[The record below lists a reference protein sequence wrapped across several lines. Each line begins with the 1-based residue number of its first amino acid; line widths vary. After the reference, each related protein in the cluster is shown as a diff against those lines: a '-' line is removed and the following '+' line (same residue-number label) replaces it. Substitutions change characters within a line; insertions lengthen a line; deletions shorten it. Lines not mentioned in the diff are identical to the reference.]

1 MLSLCHRC
9 FVTVCTI
16 YRWAS
21 LNESVVFIDAVKE
34 GEAVGYISSAI
45 SYNGDTADLNLQAI
59 ALDGNDKQQLATHNS
74 LQWSSPSQLW
84 TDSGKISVFSDF
96 NVVNTVNW
104 DAFGLFDYGN
114 SLYNLTVSDKYASG
128 APLFYAQGNGAYGG
142 SWTKW

>member
-1 MLSLCHRC
+1 M
-9 FVTVCTI
+9 
-16 YRWAS
+16 
-21 LNESVVFIDAVKE
+21 FINAVKE
-34 GEAVGYISSAI
+34 GEAEGFISSAI
-45 SYNGDTADLNLQAI
+45 SNNGDTADLILQAN
-59 ALDGNDKQQLATHNS
+59 AMDGNDQQQLSTSNS
-74 LQWSSPSQLW
+74 LQWGSPLQLW
-84 TDSGKISVFSDF
+84 TDSGKISVYSAL